1 MIDTHDFFDSDL
13 NKFVSINED
22 NVSQFIGHNFICLED
37 GTISKSKLI
46 DYDICEKY
54 TESYSLVS
62 QYHYNFIV
70 EDMLSSTPSLSSFIA
85 FEMDE
90 NELKYDEKKMAADIE
105 KYGLY
110 SYDQFSAYITYEQ
123 YLMFQGQYLKICVE
137 KGYMSFEDIL
147 SLIKMYLS

>member
-1 MIDTHDFFDSDL
+1 
-13 NKFVSINED
+13 
-22 NVSQFIGHNFICLED
+22 
-37 GTISKSKLI
+37 
-46 DYDICEKY
+46 
-54 TESYSLVS
+54 
-62 QYHYNFIV
+62 
-70 EDMLSSTPSLSSFIA
+70 
-85 FEMDE
+85 
-90 NELKYDEKKMAADIE
+90 MAADIE